1 MNDGHLV
8 SFSVSEDFSRW
19 FFMPPF
25 VAIVTVGVVAAFSG
39 GTSVPVDPA
48 IWGLAGLMFITLTV
62 LYGSFI
68 WRGFYKGLLPAQL
81 VAQGLLLCPLSLR
94 MGARMLQWL
103 GVTMTICGSVVL
115 LVFYCRHHA
124 SPRAGREG
132 GAPLTE
138 LDALP
143 VPFAITDGAGSILSV
158 SDSLLQ
164 MTQQTRE
171 TSEGKSISQLLPID
185 QETVTLNG
193 KPWKIVQF
201 PLRDGRF
208 YFQLEDVPT
217 VIVSSQPAEE
227 FVDPNTMLH
236 SRAYAIRRLSEELSR
251 IRRYKRWMSA
261 ALLRAVFR
269 GTSDPAQEERIF
281 NAYCHYVH
289 GATRGTDIAC
299 TIGPKEILVLM
310 PETQLDQAR
319 VAVSKLTDFAPYIEG
334 ELIGLDGAVELQDG
348 VLFLGTASGDFS
360 FEQILEQLNEDLE
373 KK

>member
-1 MNDGHLV
+1 VNDGHLV
-8 SFSVSEDFSRW
+8 NFSVSEDFSRW

-25 VAIVTVGVVAAFSG
+25 VAIVTAGVVVAFSG
-39 GTSVPVDPA
+39 DPSAPVDPA
-48 IWGLAGLMFITLTV
+48 IWGLTGLMFITLTV

-81 VAQGLLLCPLSLR
+81 VAQGLLLCPLSLH

-115 LVFYCRHHA
+115 LVFYCRH
-124 SPRAGREG
+124 RAGGEG
-132 GAPLTE
+132 TPLTE

-143 VPFAITDGAGSILSV
+143 VPFAITDREGGILSV

-164 MTQQTRE
+164 MTQKTRE
-171 TSEGKSISQLLPID
+171 TSEGRNISLLLPVD

-201 PLRDGRF
+201 PLEDGRF
-208 YFQLEDVPT
+208 YFQLEDVST
-217 VIVSSQPAEE
+217 VIVSSPSAEE

-236 SRAYAIRRLSEELSR
+236 SRAYAIRRLGEELSR

-261 ALLRAVFR
+261 ALLRVVFR
-269 GTSDPAQEERIF
+269 GTSEPDQEERIF
-281 NAYCHYVH
+281 NAYCRYVH

-299 TIGPKEILVLM
+299 TIGPREVLVLM

-319 VAVSKLTDFAPYIEG
+319 VAVSKLTDFASYIEG